1 MIKNKDLIITR
12 TPLRVSLFGGGTD
25 IPYFFNTEFGQTF
38 SVAINKYVYVII
50 KTHNNYDEKYR
61 INYSKTENINSLS
74 LMKNMRVK
82 SILNYFKITKPLY
95 ISTISDIPANTGL
108 GSSSA
113 FTVGLIKAIL
123 VLKNKKMSREKIADL
138 AFKIEY
144 SLKEDLG
151 KQDQFISSLGGIRHL
166 IYKKHSTEIK
176 NTSIL
181 NNKVEKILKN
191 SFLIYTGQKRL
202 SKNILKKQKKNF
214 KKNYYNLVRLKNN
227 VDKFIYLL
235 KKNKDIKSIGNLF
248 DNSWKLKIKLS
259 DNVPNTKI
267 NKLYDNLLNNGCCG
281 GKLLGAGNGGFIFM
295 IIDNK
300 NKKKI
305 LNKFKSY
312 KIFQPKIDYH
322 GSVIL
327 KK

>member
-1 MIKNKDLIITR
+1 M
-12 TPLRVSLFGGGTD
+12 
-25 IPYFFNTEFGQTF
+25 
-38 SVAINKYVYVII
+38 
-50 KTHNNYDEKYR
+50 
-61 INYSKTENINSLS
+61 
-74 LMKNMRVK
+74 
-82 SILNYFKITKPLY
+82 
-95 ISTISDIPANTGL
+95 
-108 GSSSA
+108 
-113 FTVGLIKAIL
+113 
-123 VLKNKKMSREKIADL
+123 
-138 AFKIEY
+138 
-144 SLKEDLG
+144 
-151 KQDQFISSLGGIRHL
+151 
-166 IYKKHSTEIK
+166 
-176 NTSIL
+176 
-181 NNKVEKILKN
+181 
-191 SFLIYTGQKRL
+191 
-202 SKNILKKQKKNF
+202 KKQKKNF

-259 DNVPNTKI
+259 DNVSNTKI

-327 KK
+327 KNKTTIVVVTF